1 MNFIYPAIIRK
12 TETGYHARFPDLA
25 MCEAEASTLDETLDE
40 ARHAMEAWITAE
52 FEEDEPEMPAISD
65 PEDMD
70 LAEGEFVRNILVIY
84 RFYDGWD
91 E

>member
-12 TETGYHARFPDLA
+12 TEKGYQTLDLA
-25 MCEAEASTLDETLDE
+25 
-40 ARHAMEAWITAE
+40 RHEMEDWIRAE
-52 FEEDEPEMPAISD
+52 FEEEEPEMPPISD
-65 PEDMD
+65 PDDIE
-70 LAEGEFVRNILVIY
+70 LADGEFVRNILVIY

>member
-12 TETGYHARFPDLA
+12 TEIGYHARFPDLA
-25 MCEAEASTLDETLDE
+25 MCEAEGPSLDETLDL
-40 ARHAMEAWITAE
+40 ARHEMEDWIRAE
-52 FEEDEPEMPAISD
+52 FEEEEPEMPPISD
-65 PEDMD
+65 PDDIE
-70 LAEGEFVRNILVIY
+70 LADGEFVRNILVIY

>member
-1 MNFIYPAIIRK
+1 MNFIYPAIIRQ
-12 TETGYHARFPDLA
+12 TENGYHARFPDLA
-25 MCEAEASTLDETLDE
+25 MCEAEGPTLDDTLDE

>member
-25 MCEAEASTLDETLDE
+25 MCEAEAPTLDETLDE

-70 LAEGEFVRNILVIY
+70 LADGEFVRNILVIY